1 MRHWNQNFGNA
12 EDSVLLVFFYGSLY
26 ASCLEARYSKKSHL
40 ALVYRLKN
48 KIISK
53 MCVTQRN
60 GHCTIFNISVLP
72 NLTRGSPGH
81 MEIGLDLWGPICL
94 KTLLGIIMSAFVS
107 LRMFWM
113 WIILSTF
120 LHYRFT
126 KLTSSQLLFM
136 KHIQFEVLLMT
147 IYEPALKTT
156 CIELLCFLYVSPYD
170 LNFKGKYVMLFFIL
184 CGWITCWELGFLI
197 TSSRLLSFP
206 QPLQT
211 AHNSMEDL
219 QSAFFFRLMNKFF
232 LQISACKAVSIRS
245 RIYP

>member
-1 MRHWNQNFGNA
+1 MALCMLPVLKRDIVRNPIWHWCIGWKIK
-12 EDSVLLVFFYGSLY
+12 SYPKCVWHRGMGS
-26 ASCLEARYSKKSHL
+26 A
-40 ALVYRLKN
+40 
-48 KIISK
+48 
-53 MCVTQRN
+53 QFW
-60 GHCTIFNISVLP
+60 IFLFSQ
-72 NLTRGSPGH
+72 TRGSPGH

-170 LNFKGKYVMLFFIL
+170 LNFNGKYVMLFFIL
-184 CGWITCWELGFLI
+184 CGWITCWELCFLI